1 MASRKDLKKNVSCII
16 TELISECFIRQ
27 EIVPG
32 TDKNAAEAIIAELIS
47 TDADFICRISHTEPG
62 SAKLYYR
69 KFYTDFNQKIEEII
83 GKIEALGSG
92 K

>member
-16 TELISECFIRQ
+16 TELISECFIRE

-32 TDKNAAEAIIAELIS
+32 TDKEAAEAIIAELIR

-62 SAKLYYR
+62 CARQYYR
-69 KFYTDFNQKIEEII
+69 KFYADFNQKIDEII
-83 GKIEALGSG
+83 GRIDALG

>member
-16 TELISECFIRQ
+16 TELISECFIRE

-32 TDKNAAEAIIAELIS
+32 TDKEAAEAIIAELIR

-62 SAKLYYR
+62 SARQYYR
-69 KFYTDFNQKIEEII
+69 KFYADFNQKIDEII
-83 GKIEALGSG
+83 GRIDALG